1 MAQKGP
7 RKGLKRSKAPKNWK
21 IARKEKKWTINPRP
35 GPHNKEAIPLAFII
49 RDYLGY
55 AHTMREVKQILS
67 ERKVKINGKVRT
79 DYKFPVSVLD
89 VVEIPLTNECY
100 RILLNEKGNFVLHP
114 ITGEETHINLL
125 KIMGKHLVKGAK
137 TQLAFHDGTTLLAD
151 KKEYAT
157 FGTVVYDFESRTILQ
172 YIPFAIGNYGMITAG
187 RNVSK
192 SGTISSIK
200 GELVE
205 IEGEETCRTIREK
218 VFVIGAKESCI
229 SLGD

>member
-7 RKGLKRSKAPKNWK
+7 RKGLKRAKAPKNWK
-21 IARKEKKWTINPRP
+21 IPRKEKKWTINPHP

-55 AHTMREVKQILS
+55 AHTMREVKKILS

-79 DYKFPVSVLD
+79 DYKFPVGVLD
-89 VVEIPLTNECY
+89 VVEIPDTNECF
-100 RILLNEKGNFVLHP
+100 RILINQKGNFVLHS
-114 ITGEETHINLL
+114 ITGEETHIQLL

-137 TQLAFHDGTTLLAD
+137 TQLAFHDGTTMLVNE
-151 KKEYAT
+151 KYAT
-157 FGTVVYDFESRTILQ
+157 YGTVVFDVETRNIVQ
-172 YIPFAIGNYGMITAG
+172 YIPFAEGNYGMITAG

-192 SGTISSIK
+192 SGIITSIK

-205 IEGEETCRTIREK
+205 LEGEETCRTIREK
-218 VFVIGAKESCI
+218 VFVIGAKESII

>member
-7 RKGLKRSKAPKNWK
+7 RKGLKRAKAPKNWK
-21 IARKEKKWTINPRP
+21 IPRKEKKWTINPHP

-55 AHTMREVKQILS
+55 AHTMREVKKILS

-79 DYKFPVSVLD
+79 DYKFPVGVLD
-89 VVEIPLTNECY
+89 VVEIPDTNECF
-100 RILLNEKGNFVLHP
+100 RILINQKGNFVLHS
-114 ITGEETHINLL
+114 ITGEETHIQLL
-125 KIMGKHLVKGAK
+125 KVMGKHLVKGAK
-137 TQLAFHDGTTLLAD
+137 TQLAFHDGTTMLVNE
-151 KKEYAT
+151 KYAT
-157 FGTVVYDFESRTILQ
+157 YGTVVFDVETRNIVQ
-172 YIPFAIGNYGMITAG
+172 YIPFAEGNYGMITAG

-192 SGTISSIK
+192 SGIITSIK

-205 IEGEETCRTIREK
+205 LEGEETCRTIREK
-218 VFVIGAKESCI
+218 VFVIGAKESII